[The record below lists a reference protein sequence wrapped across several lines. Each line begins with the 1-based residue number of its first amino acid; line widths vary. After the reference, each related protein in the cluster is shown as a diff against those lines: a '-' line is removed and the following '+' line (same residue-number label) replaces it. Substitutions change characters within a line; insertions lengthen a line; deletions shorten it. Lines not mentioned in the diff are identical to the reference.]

1 MDNIVVMAATPV
13 PIGATRRGDQLS
25 RCDLGERLAST
36 LIRTNQSE
44 SAVTLQPNIKK
55 LYIAPDTRRHMT
67 SEHVIVW
74 DLETVPDIAG
84 YAAANG
90 LTGKSDE
97 EIREALGN
105 SFPNTSTIRLSAS
118 AHSSLI
124 KSVTVGR

>member
-1 MDNIVVMAATPV
+1 
-13 PIGATRRGDQLS
+13 
-25 RCDLGERLAST
+25 
-36 LIRTNQSE
+36 
-44 SAVTLQPNIKK
+44 
-55 LYIAPDTRRHMT
+55 MT

-90 LTGKSDE
+90 LTGKSARKSE
-97 EIREALGN
+97 RHSGT
-105 SFPNTSTIRLSAS
+105 SSQSTSTTRLFAS